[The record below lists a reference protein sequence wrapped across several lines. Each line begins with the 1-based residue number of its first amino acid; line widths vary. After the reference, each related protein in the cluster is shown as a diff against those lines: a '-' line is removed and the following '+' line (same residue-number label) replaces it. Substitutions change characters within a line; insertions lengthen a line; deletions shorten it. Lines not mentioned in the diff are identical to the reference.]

1 MWCARILLKHL
12 CVWGDLV
19 SIDLKLKLLKQSL
32 LVLFSQ
38 PCPFIPW
45 PPPKPHTYL
54 ITFFLFWQLP
64 PTCSHSSLLLFSNSI
79 SHLLSLLLPTPT
91 HSHGC
96 FLTRCKLLSTPSP
109 ASVLSI
115 YLSFV
120 AWARHR
126 PVTRDRFPQS
136 GDSES
141 EHLSYY
147 FCDRVALPVS
157 EQTSLACLFTVSHGV
172 PTPKTAAEHKLQTTT
187 TVSAWRWSVS
197 WYFFNFFFFFLQL
210 NQHDW
215 VKNSKIFYASSAK
228 QRIKVKRLSKS
239 SADSGTL
246 D

>member
-38 PCPFIPW
+38 PCPSVPW

-96 FLTRCKLLSTPSP
+96 FLTRCKLLSTPSL

-120 AWARHR
+120 AWTRR
-126 PVTRDRFPQS
+126 RRVTRDHFPQS
-136 GDSES
+136 CDSES

-157 EQTSLACLFTVSHGV
+157 EPSSLACLFTVSHGV
-172 PTPKTAAEHKLQTTT
+172 PTPKTAPERSNTDPDTQTTA
-187 TVSAWRWSVS
+187 TVSTWRWSVS
-197 WYFFNFFFFFLQL
+197 WYDTF
-210 NQHDW
+210 
-215 VKNSKIFYASSAK
+215 
-228 QRIKVKRLSKS
+228 
-239 SADSGTL
+239 
-246 D
+246 